1 MVGRTTRAR
10 VRVPLPISD
19 GRRSRISPCGP
30 ATPPG
35 RPATTGVGLDIV
47 DLEVEAT
54 LHGGLGRQIAYLG
67 PTIRGAL
74 GHHLIRQVCRRD
86 GRCETCDLAAACAYP
101 VVFEGRPP
109 HDRSV
114 MTRYQ
119 RVPQPFILRV
129 PPPDSARPRDRRL
142 RFAIRVL
149 GDATR
154 WIPDIADTIELIGG
168 IGLGSDRIRFDIDSM
183 RPRVMLRRGDA
194 DPPALAPAPRD
205 GRVRWWFD
213 TPLHLS
219 DRIDRGTSPLDGLA
233 LVLAGRRRWHLLT
246 SLFGMPGDETPPR
259 VEADA
264 FAVVDRRLK
273 TFAIHRF
280 SGRQKRSVPLRGVT
294 GSMTI
299 DGPWSAAGDWMR
311 AAGLV
316 HLGKH
321 ASFGFGA
328 VRWEQVTS

>member
-1 MVGRTTRAR
+1 MVRRTTSDRPTVGLPIINPTAR
-10 VRVPLPISD
+10 VSNRRAVAEAVP
-19 GRRSRISPCGP
+19 
-30 ATPPG
+30 
-35 RPATTGVGLDIV
+35 GLDVV

-54 LHGGLGRQIAYLG
+54 LHGPLGHHLAFLG

-86 GRCETCDLAAACAYP
+86 GRCRTCDLAASCGYP

-109 HDRSV
+109 DDRDV

-119 RVPQPFILRV
+119 HVPQPFVLRV
-129 PPPDSARPRDRRL
+129 PPPDASRVRGRNRRL

-149 GDATR
+149 GDAAR

-168 IGLGSDRIRFDIDSM
+168 IGLGTDRVRFDVDSM
-183 RPRVMLRRGDA
+183 RPRVLLRRGDHTA
-194 DPPALAPAPRD
+194 AALGSAPRD
-205 GRVRWWFD
+205 GRVRWWFE

-219 DRIDRGTSPLDGLA
+219 DRVDRGASPLDGLA

-246 SLFGMPGDETPPR
+246 SLFGTAESQSPDR
-259 VEADA
+259 VESHS
-264 FAVVDRRLK
+264 FEVVEQRLE
-273 TFAIHRF
+273 TFAIRRF

-299 DGPWSAAGDWMR
+299 DGAWSLAGEWMR
-311 AAGLV
+311 AASLI
-316 HLGKH
+316 HLGKYG
-321 ASFGFGA
+321 SFGFGA
-328 VRWEQVTS
+328 VRWEQVTE